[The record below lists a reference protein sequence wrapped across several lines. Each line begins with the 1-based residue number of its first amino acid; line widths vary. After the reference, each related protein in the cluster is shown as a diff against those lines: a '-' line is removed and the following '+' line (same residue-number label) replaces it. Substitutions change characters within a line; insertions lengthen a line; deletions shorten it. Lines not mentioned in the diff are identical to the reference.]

1 MREELAEGMIKIL
14 QPFKNHPYT
23 VTSDNGK
30 EFALHQMISESL
42 GRRDLTSNHT
52 PNGEG
57 RRNKTPCMIRPCFT
71 TYIIRSLT
79 SIIFGQARIISNQ
92 RKSGQIENK
101 YGQ

>member
-42 GRRDLTSNHT
+42 GIKFYFAH
-52 PNGEG
+52 P
-57 RRNKTPCMIRPCFT
+57 
-71 TYIIRSLT
+71 Y
-79 SIIFGQARIISNQ
+79 
-92 RKSGQIENK
+92 KS
-101 YGQ
+101 